1 MLYAKF
7 GHFHL
12 LRNFFGFNAKL
23 GEILSKTSK
32 NDTIIKFW
40 TTWLET
46 CFYFAENYGNF
57 GQFLSI
63 LKDEEDTYFISSSID
78 NYNDPVLIQ
87 NFIFI
92 SNFRPLTE
100 AVTKL
105 QSRQSLVE
113 SLTIVQ
119 KLRSDLTLDPYKS
132 KLEAILKKNPDLQK
146 FIEVSNVL
154 SGKTVKEWQNYMKDA
169 EKFKNA
175 QIVSVKIEFSQQW
188 VIFRLLNDK
197 LCQCQI
203 CDNTVSFIGI

>member
-1 MLYAKF
+1 M
-7 GHFHL
+7 
-12 LRNFFGFNAKL
+12 
-23 GEILSKTSK
+23 
-32 NDTIIKFW
+32 
-40 TTWLET
+40 ET

-92 SNFRPLTE
+92 SSNFRPLTE